1 MPTPKLL
8 AKNSLNFIKERLT
21 RIVLEQIDIT
31 FSMFIDAN
39 LLLFENLN
47 HDQIPIFLFIIEF
60 LDGNA
65 IN

>member
-8 AKNSLNFIKERLT
+8 ARNSLNFIKERLT
-21 RIVLEQIDIT
+21 RISLEQIGIT

-47 HDQIPIFLFIIEF
+47 HDLSPIFYSLLSLTIVTP
-60 LDGNA
+60 
-65 IN
+65 